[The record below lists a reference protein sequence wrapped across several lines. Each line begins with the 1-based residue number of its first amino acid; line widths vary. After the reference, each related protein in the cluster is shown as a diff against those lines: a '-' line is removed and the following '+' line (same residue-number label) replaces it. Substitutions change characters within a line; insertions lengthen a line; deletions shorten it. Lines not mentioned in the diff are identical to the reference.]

1 MTLVSF
7 YILEQAAAEDHL
19 LFACRL
25 AEKIYTRGQRLYIHS
40 KSEQQAA
47 QLNDLLW
54 SFRQGSFI
62 PHGLYQTALQEDLPI
77 HIGYDAQG
85 RALAKGSASV
95 AGGRMPGATDA
106 EPEAGLDV
114 LINLCQE
121 VPVFFSRFPRVA
133 EIVEPGEPGKHAA
146 RERFRFY
153 RDRGYSIESHTITP

>member
-1 MTLVSF
+1 VTLVSF
-7 YILEQAAAEDHL
+7 YILEQAAAENHL
-19 LFACRL
+19 LFTCRL
-25 AEKIYTRGQRLYIHS
+25 AEKIYTQGQRLYIHS

-47 QLNDLLW
+47 QLDDLLW

-62 PHGLYQTALQEDLPI
+62 PHGLYKTPLQEDLPI
-77 HIGYDAQG
+77 HIGCY
-85 RALAKGSASV
+85 
-95 AGGRMPGATDA
+95 A

-133 EIVEPGEPGKHAA
+133 EIVEPGEPGKQAG

-153 RDRGYSIESHTITP
+153 RDRGYTLESHTISA